1 MVYYR
6 KRLLTK
12 VLSKDVS
19 LNEKI
24 KDYFSTDIMMGLENK
39 EAPINRITINSSKWK
54 EEEYICYSNCQGFGR
69 RISKLV
75 NAQQK

>member
-12 VLSKDVS
+12 VLSKYVS

-24 KDYFSTDIMMGLENK
+24 KDYFSTELITVDVGIRAIEAADIMMGLENK

-54 EEEYICYSNCQGFGR
+54 EEEYICYSNC
-69 RISKLV
+69 
-75 NAQQK
+75 